1 MSQNTI
7 QMLKESTQILPN
19 IKDELLGS
27 KSVENQSQIISYL
40 SDSDLVSVYAEWL
53 AKGKTDDPS
62 TQNGFI
68 FEILARR
75 IIQAGEITPSQ
86 IQSVKEL
93 FMFLLEGKNQRLIW
107 NEERSTP
114 DDIIFSQSSHFLMIE
129 KLIECK
135 ISSHAIKNSSH
146 QKESTQNTINAIVNA
161 LNGDYQEIKG
171 EVGKKAISTVREKL
185 YRLHPLPIGLSPNY
199 NYVYVLPSDQ
209 YYKSKNRKDANL
221 QVVNLPISVDEINDF
236 RVSFFTYIAKH
247 KL

>member
-1 MSQNTI
+1 
-7 QMLKESTQILPN
+7 MLKECAQFLPN
-19 IKDELLGS
+19 IKEELLRS
-27 KSVENQSQIISYL
+27 SPVENQPQLLSYL
-40 SDSDLVSVYAEWL
+40 SDSDLVNVYAEWL

-68 FEILARR
+68 FEILTRR
-75 IIQAGEITPSQ
+75 IIQGGEITPSQ

-114 DDIIFSQSSHFLMIE
+114 DDIVLSPTSHYLMID

-146 QKESTQNTINAIVNA
+146 QKVSTQNTINAIVSA
-161 LNGDYQEIKG
+161 LSGDYQEIKSD
-171 EVGKKAISTVREKL
+171 VGKKVISTVREKL

-209 YYKSKNRKDANL
+209 YYKSKNRKDTNL
-221 QVVNLPISVDEINDF
+221 QVLNLPISVDEINDF
-236 RVSFFTYIAKH
+236 RMSFFTYIAKH